1 MPITAVLSSISTL
14 TFARMTY
21 FRSRDARPV
30 ASGLG
35 TSKRIDSISRHVMAV
50 ANNRPLG
57 VQ

>member
-1 MPITAVLSSISTL
+1 MPITAICSSSAML

-21 FRSRDARPV
+21 FRRRDARLM

-35 TSKRIDSISRHVMAV
+35 TSSRIESASRQVMAV
-50 ANNRPLG
+50 ASNRPLG